1 MIAVLDDEE
10 SVRKAIVRLLQA
22 AGYPARAYA
31 SGHQLLQHWTVDR
44 PECLLLDLQ
53 MRDQCGVEVLQALT
67 LAEVHVPV
75 LIITAQDSPA
85 LRTECMRLGA
95 VGYLKKP
102 VDKGVLLDALRL
114 AALEVL

>member
-1 MIAVLDDEE
+1 MQ
-10 SVRKAIVRLLQA
+10 SVRKAMVRLLQA

-53 MRDQCGVEVLQALT
+53 MGDQCGAEVLQALT

-85 LRTECMRLGA
+85 LRTECMYAPGCCRLLEETGGQRRPLRCFEACGA
-95 VGYLKKP
+95 
-102 VDKGVLLDALRL
+102 
-114 AALEVL
+114 